1 MFDFDYSYHLDSIL
15 DQEEDLPMH
24 CPTCWGEGK
33 LVDFWGPVRCASCEG
48 TGLILTSVWLAYVST
63 YPHHIQQH
71 LLRHQPPVW
80 SKPKRRCS

>member
-33 LVDFWGPVRCASCEG
+33 LVDFWGPVRCASCKGSARPE
-48 TGLILTSVWLAYVST
+48 
-63 YPHHIQQH
+63 
-71 LLRHQPPVW
+71 RE
-80 SKPKRRCS
+80 